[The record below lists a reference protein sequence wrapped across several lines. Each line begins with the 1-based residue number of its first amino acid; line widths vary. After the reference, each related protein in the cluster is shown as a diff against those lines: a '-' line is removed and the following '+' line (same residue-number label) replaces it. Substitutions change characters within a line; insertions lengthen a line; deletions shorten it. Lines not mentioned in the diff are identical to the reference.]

1 MTFLWGIALVA
12 AAAWP
17 GRALGAFDGAPFDTP
32 LEALALGL
40 VLPALWWWYPAFL
53 KTAAARTLVAL
64 MLVAKL
70 AAWALL
76 PQGGWCGQFLM
87 ANPPQTGGWQLVRSW
102 DARTIGDARMPT
114 CSAIV
119 SRGYARPTHFP
130 AWFINIPYGRD
141 FELKTGRFSN
151 LDEENSRPPSGEYV
165 VNVTGTMETSR
176 AGTLSI
182 LTGTDVTVTGDVDA
196 QPVSAR
202 RGETPAIRL
211 EAGVHRIDLHLD
223 LSGRNWRFVPLWNDA
238 DVFSASVTAT
248 RTVTRVE
255 RIALGV
261 GGWAVTMLAAGLLGG
276 WLLAA
281 VAAYRPGAPVLAFT
295 ATVALCVAW
304 AASGGVDSMLARLA
318 VVPLAACM
326 FAPVPSRLR
335 DARGAW
341 LLVGVPWLALIAAL
355 ALRDVGRFT
364 LYLFGDDALTY
375 QRFAYRIFMQG
386 FWLEGGQATFWNQ
399 PLYRW
404 ICGALHLLFG
414 DSRAGEILWD
424 GFALLVGAMFAFHI
438 VNGLTGFRFG
448 LVAAVC
454 VLLTMALG
462 PNWYMIGRGL
472 GEISASLWV
481 YLTALSLLAS
491 RRGSV
496 AAAALAGL
504 FASFAFYTRLNHL
517 PLVLALV
524 TLTLADSVPAGS
536 AFDVRLLWA
545 RLPKRVVTAYLLCLA
560 AGLSAFAARTWY
572 YTGELSL
579 FAGTTRVHN
588 STGLGLTL
596 DSLWS
601 ATAWRSAIES
611 VLMIVTVQD
620 PPRLDWRSLL
630 VVAGVVASLLGLL
643 RAPVARRLPLGLALV
658 CVAAVAGGLVARGA
672 AYPGRFSIHLIP
684 AAVAMA
690 VLAGSSLAGLAEWR
704 HAS

>member
-17 GRALGAFDGAPFDTP
+17 GRALGALDGAPFDAP

-53 KTAAARTLVAL
+53 RTAAARTLVAL
-64 MLVAKL
+64 LLVTKL

-102 DARTIGDARMPT
+102 DARTMGDQRMPT

-141 FELKTGRFSN
+141 FELKTGKFLN
-151 LDEENSRPPSGEYV
+151 LAEENSRPPSGEYV

-182 LTGTDVTVTGDVDA
+182 LTGTDVTLTGDVDA
-196 QPVSAR
+196 RPVSAR

-211 EAGVHRIDLHLD
+211 EAGVHPVDLHLD
-223 LSGRNWRFVPLWNDA
+223 LSGRNWRFVPLWNGA

-248 RTVTRVE
+248 RTLTRVE

-261 GGWAVTMLAAGLLGG
+261 GGWAVTMLVAGLLGG

-304 AASGGVDSMLARLA
+304 AASGGADSMLARLA

-424 GFALLVGAMFAFHI
+424 GFALLAGAMFAFHI

-448 LVAAVC
+448 LGAAVC

-481 YLTALSLLAS
+481 YLAALSLLES

-504 FASFAFYTRLNHL
+504 FASLAFYTRLNHL
-517 PLVLALV
+517 PLVLVLV
-524 TLTLADSVPAGS
+524 ALTLADSVPAGS

-630 VVAGVVASLLGLL
+630 VVAGVIASLLGLL

-658 CVAAVAGGLVARGA
+658 CVAAVAGGLVARGV